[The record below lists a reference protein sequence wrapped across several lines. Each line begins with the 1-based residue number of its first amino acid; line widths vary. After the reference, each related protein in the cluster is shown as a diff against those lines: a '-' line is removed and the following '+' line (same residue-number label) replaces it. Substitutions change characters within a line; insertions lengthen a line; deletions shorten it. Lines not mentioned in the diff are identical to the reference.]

1 MPDWTRRRT
10 RVGAAA
16 GRQDCRQQSG
26 RPKIGRALQAALAAV
41 DWRALRIVAFTAG
54 APLLAWRA
62 HQVYRRLP
70 QLAATHSAKC
80 LPSLAIIIPA
90 RNEEENLSR
99 LLPSLSAIDYPGDV
113 EVIVVDDGSM
123 DATAAVAAR
132 HGMRVIRVD
141 EVPAGWL
148 GKPHACQ
155 QGAQAARGDW
165 LLFTD
170 ADTVHQPEAAAAAVA
185 YAASHDLDGL
195 SLWLRNEFRGTA
207 DGLALMVALAGLFA
221 IPQARALLN
230 GQFILLRRDV
240 YWAIGGHTPVAHEA
254 MEDLALGRRLQAL
267 GYVVPLQRG
276 ERVAAAR
283 MYQSR
288 MEWWSGLSRWG
299 GRSLRW
305 AGTVGVAVSHGDF
318 AVIRDLVY
326 PLYPRATRKGQDR
339 TDELRKICRELR
351 FTRLHYIAPWDN
363 VPSILDRGI
372 LCRNRAPTD
381 RVSFAS
387 EAIQEK
393 RHVLRP
399 DDFAVGN
406 LHDYVPLFFAARP
419 PLLSALRF
427 QQSTLVYFRVSP
439 IVLLEPGA
447 VFSAVNAVSAAQFFT
462 DIADLSKLDWDTLHA
477 DYWGDKSD
485 PVAHQRKKLHRQA
498 EALIPLHVPIDKIV
512 DIVVHNENV
521 RKIVL
526 YEVNRQGLAIP
537 VRTNTKLY
545 YRA

>member
-1 MPDWTRRRT
+1 M
-10 RVGAAA
+10 
-16 GRQDCRQQSG
+16 
-26 RPKIGRALQAALAAV
+26 RPLQAALAAV

-80 LPSLAIIIPA
+80 LPSLSIIIPA
-90 RNEEENLSR
+90 RNEAENLSR

-170 ADTVHQPEAAAAAVA
+170 ADTVHQPKAAAAAVA

-240 YWAIGGHTPVAHEA
+240 YWANGGHAPVAHEA

-267 GYVVPLQRG
+267 GYVVPLRRG

-305 AGTVGVAVSHGDF
+305 AGVGSFITGALITATMSPILRLREALAGTLQLRWVMVAWAVVTAGFLPWARSFGHGWW
-318 AVIRDLVY
+318 ALLAPVGALLVQIAATWGLVRDVLGRGA
-326 PLYPRATRKGQDR
+326 LWKDR
-339 TDELRKICRELR
+339 T
-351 FTRLHYIAPWDN
+351 
-363 VPSILDRGI
+363 V
-372 LCRNRAPTD
+372 
-381 RVSFAS
+381 
-387 EAIQEK
+387 
-393 RHVLRP
+393 
-399 DDFAVGN
+399 
-406 LHDYVPLFFAARP
+406 
-419 PLLSALRF
+419 
-427 QQSTLVYFRVSP
+427 
-439 IVLLEPGA
+439 
-447 VFSAVNAVSAAQFFT
+447 
-462 DIADLSKLDWDTLHA
+462 
-477 DYWGDKSD
+477 
-485 PVAHQRKKLHRQA
+485 
-498 EALIPLHVPIDKIV
+498 
-512 DIVVHNENV
+512 
-521 RKIVL
+521 
-526 YEVNRQGLAIP
+526 
-537 VRTNTKLY
+537 
-545 YRA
+545 